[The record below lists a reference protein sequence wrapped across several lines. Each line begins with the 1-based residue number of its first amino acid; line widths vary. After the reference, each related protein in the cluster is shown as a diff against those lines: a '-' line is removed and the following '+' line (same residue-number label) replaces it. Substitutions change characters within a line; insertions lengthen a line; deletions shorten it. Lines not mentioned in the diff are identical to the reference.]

1 MIIEKTFWYKDTP
14 TTKQA
19 FSYDNDKNV
28 PKFVKQYG
36 GKMLPSLLLSDFV
49 AENIPPNTEVYSVL
63 VNEKPVS
70 AGSGPSDMRRFKVLV
85 KAGSEWS
92 YYDQGHTSLRE
103 ANTVAKSIT
112 KNYELVI
119 VVKENYV
126 EDEAIEEELYDPVG
140 AMI

>member
-1 MIIEKTFWYKDTP
+1 
-14 TTKQA
+14 
-19 FSYDNDKNV
+19 
-28 PKFVKQYG
+28 
-36 GKMLPSLLLSDFV
+36 
-49 AENIPPNTEVYSVL
+49 
-63 VNEKPVS
+63 
-70 AGSGPSDMRRFKVLV
+70 
-85 KAGSEWS
+85 
-92 YYDQGHTSLRE
+92 LRE